1 MTAQQLTIGL
11 ARSDDAYQFALLS
24 RELIEQGLGWS
35 WTAPRILRQI
45 QSPDALVAA
54 AWVDAELV
62 GFAIMYFAAK
72 HGHLNLLAVQ
82 SQNQRR
88 GVGRSLIRWLEESA
102 RVAGISDIYLE
113 VRAQN
118 MAARNFYK
126 TLGYVEFEEIR
137 GYYNRSETAIRM
149 VHDIRVNKAA
159 RVLLFSEII
168 G

>member
-1 MTAQQLTIGL
+1 MTAQQLTIEL

-24 RELIEQGLGWS
+24 RELVEQGLGWS

-54 AWVDAELV
+54 ARVDAALV
-62 GFAIMYFAAK
+62 GFAVMYFAAE

-82 SQNQRR
+82 LQSQRR
-88 GVGRSLIRWLEESA
+88 GVGRTLIRWLEESA
-102 RVAGISDIYLE
+102 VKAGIFDIYLE

-118 MAARNFYK
+118 MAARHFYRA
-126 TLGYVEFEEIR
+126 LGYVEFEEIR

-149 VHDIRVNKAA
+149 VHDLRVNSAV
-159 RVLLFSEII
+159 RVLPFRQII

>member
-1 MTAQQLTIGL
+1 MTAQQLTIEL
-11 ARSDDAYQFALLS
+11 AVPDDACQCALLS
-24 RELIEQGLGWS
+24 RDLVEHGLGWS

-54 AWVDAELV
+54 ARVDSELV
-62 GFAIMYFAAK
+62 GFAIMYFAAQ

-88 GVGRSLIRWLEESA
+88 GVGGSLIRWLEESA
-102 RVAGISDIYLE
+102 LMAGISDIYLE

-118 MAARNFYK
+118 MAARNFYRA
-126 TLGYVEFEEIR
+126 LGYVEFEEIR
-137 GYYNRSETAIRM
+137 GYYNRTETAIRM
-149 VHDIRVNKAA
+149 VHDLRVNKTA
-159 RVLLFSEII
+159 RVLPFREIL